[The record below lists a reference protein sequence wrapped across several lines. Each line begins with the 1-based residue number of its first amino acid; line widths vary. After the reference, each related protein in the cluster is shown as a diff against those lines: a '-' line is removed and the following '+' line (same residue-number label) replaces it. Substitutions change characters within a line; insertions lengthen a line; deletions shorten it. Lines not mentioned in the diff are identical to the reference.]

1 MVRAQLDEIDK
12 KIIEILQRD
21 GKAPLREISKIT
33 GLAESTIHERIK
45 KLKDSGVIK
54 KFTAIIDPEA
64 LGYSML
70 AFILVKVKAGKYPE
84 VASKLAEYP
93 EIMEVY
99 ETTGDYDMVVK
110 IRTRNSEEL
119 NNFLDAIGSIPGV
132 EGTHTMIVLKTH
144 KETTELPVK

>member
-1 MVRAQLDEIDK
+1 MRGVLDEVDK
-12 KIIEILQRD
+12 KIIEILQKD
-21 GKAPLREISKIT
+21 GKVPLREISKIT

-45 KLKDSGVIK
+45 RLRESGVIK

-64 LGYSML
+64 LGYTML
-70 AFILVKVKAGKYPE
+70 AFILIKVKAGKYSE
-84 VASKLAEYP
+84 VASKLVKYP

-119 NNFLDAIGSIPGV
+119 NNFLDIVGSIEGV
-132 EGTHTMIVLKTH
+132 EGTHTMIVLKVH
-144 KETTELPVK
+144 KETTELPIK